1 MINRKYKNLLDKT
14 MKTKSLIVA
23 SVALTI
29 GIGAIYFWL
38 EQKKEKTEEPKPE
51 IKDKLTYIDNV
62 EQPGWKPKTPEA
74 LLRGLIQEILKEN
87 VWKNERE
94 FLSTLS
100 KRYVICAPEIGWLDY
115 LPLNQEDLLECLN
128 ELGCLDEYEGELE
141 RRYRK

>member
-1 MINRKYKNLLDKT
+1 MN
-14 MKTKSLIVA
+14 MKTKGIIVA

-38 EQKKEKTEEPKPE
+38 DRRESIKKINNKPEEPK
-51 IKDKLTYIDNV
+51 LTYKDNDNN

>member
-1 MINRKYKNLLDKT
+1 MIKNLLDKT
-14 MKTKSLIVA
+14 MKTKNLIVA

-29 GIGAIYFWL
+29 GIGALYFWL
-38 EQKKEKTEEPKPE
+38 DRKKDRPEDKLKTEEE
-51 IKDKLTYIDNV
+51 SKLTEN